1 LSIPPKLKL
10 DIAALV
16 WYPYYM
22 NFQAESKKSGDQF
35 EDMVLED
42 MSRFGYT
49 DIAKNV
55 VIEGTGCEVDF
66 VTMHHGQ
73 RILVEAKG
81 GKVALGKRP
90 GAQRTDNVKKAIA
103 SGAIIKALYPEYKF
117 VVYFSDLPKHGLS
130 SHKMIKT
137 AIRAGFIDQVIYLIE
152 SDIISK
158 GVRN

>member
-1 LSIPPKLKL
+1 MIAL
-10 DIAALV
+10 DI
-16 WYPYYM
+16 PQEICHTGRM
-22 NFQAESKKSGDQF
+22 NFQAESKISGDRF
-35 EDMVLED
+35 EALVLED

-49 DIAKNV
+49 DIDKNV

-66 VTMHHGQ
+66 VTTHRGQ
-73 RILVEAKG
+73 RVLVEAKG

-103 SGAIIKALYPEYKF
+103 SGAIIKTLYPDYKF

-152 SDIISK
+152 SDKVS
-158 GVRN
+158 